1 MLAGKGKLAALEAA
15 MAGKGKKKP
24 AAKKPM
30 PLKKKGRDMGALAA
44 FSKGDY

>member
-15 MAGKGKKKP
+15 MGKKKP
-24 AAKKPM
+24 MPAAKGKKPM
-30 PLKKKGRDMGALAA
+30 LKKKGRDMGALSA